1 MRWKSSEDEDDSKI
15 TALNGCIRVKSIQES
30 DHHRKSEPRVDYKP
44 VLTTPT
50 ATHVLRHTN
59 SNSIRNNTFK
69 TVIKRNTPRLL
80 EPCVSNRAVGKSS
93 YGKNAG
99 YNEFGL
105 NIEYQI
111 NRKN

>member
-1 MRWKSSEDEDDSKI
+1 MFFD
-15 TALNGCIRVKSIQES
+15 
-30 DHHRKSEPRVDYKP
+30 
-44 VLTTPT
+44 TPT
-50 ATHVLRHTN
+50 TTASENDQQELEQKG
-59 SNSIRNNTFK
+59 RNNTFK